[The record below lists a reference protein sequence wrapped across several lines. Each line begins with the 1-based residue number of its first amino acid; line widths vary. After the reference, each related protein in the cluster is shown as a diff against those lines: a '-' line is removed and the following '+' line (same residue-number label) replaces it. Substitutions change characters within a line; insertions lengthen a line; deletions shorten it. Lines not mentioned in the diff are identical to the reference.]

1 MINKKKLENPK
12 TIINVGYC
20 ESNSEWLKRVI
31 SELAD
36 ESKNFID
43 FSILCY

>member
-1 MINKKKLENPK
+1 MIKKLPITTK

-31 SELAD
+31 YELAD
-36 ESKNFID
+36 ENKNFID
-43 FSILCY
+43 FSVRCN